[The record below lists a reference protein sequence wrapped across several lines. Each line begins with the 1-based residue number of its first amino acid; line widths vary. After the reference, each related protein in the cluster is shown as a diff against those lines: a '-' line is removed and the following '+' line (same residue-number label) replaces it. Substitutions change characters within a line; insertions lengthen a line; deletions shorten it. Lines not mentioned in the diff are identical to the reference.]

1 VNAPHPWELAVDRAC
16 ADWDEL
22 LAQRHASDP
31 DFCQGVLLRFMA
43 ERASY
48 SARPICPFLRPHFI
62 TRQQADYVS
71 AKLEVFRGAVV
82 KAKDAMLESP
92 ELFELAGLTDGERRL
107 FAIDPGFSQI
117 GITTRIDT
125 FLIGDRMRFV
135 ELNAECP
142 AGIHYAQTLER
153 VFTETPLM
161 REFAGRHP
169 VSTWDAAAKLLAGL
183 LETWRE
189 WGGRDLPR
197 VAVVDWKEVS
207 TRTEFDM
214 ICEHLERAGLRARFV
229 DPRALQFDGKQLSAE
244 GEPIDLVYRRV
255 LTNEILAREPDCGPL
270 IAALEAG
277 AVCMFNSFRAKLL
290 HKKSLFAVLHDSRIS
305 SRFTASELD
314 VVRECVP
321 WTRLLA
327 DSRTTGPDGSS
338 IDLIE
343 FAQRNRERLVLKPN
357 DEYGGRGVVVGWN
370 VEASVWETALEV
382 ARHDPTILQER
393 VEVPSRPF
401 PMLSGSE
408 LEWSPRYVD
417 FDPYLFRGRV
427 GGFLT
432 RLSASSLCNVTAG
445 GGTTPTFVL
454 EGC

>member
-1 VNAPHPWELAVDRAC
+1 
-16 ADWDEL
+16 
-22 LAQRHASDP
+22 
-31 DFCQGVLLRFMA
+31 
-43 ERASY
+43 
-48 SARPICPFLRPHFI
+48 
-62 TRQQADYVS
+62 
-71 AKLEVFRGAVV
+71 
-82 KAKDAMLESP
+82 
-92 ELFELAGLTDGERRL
+92 
-107 FAIDPGFSQI
+107 
-117 GITTRIDT
+117 
-125 FLIGDRMRFV
+125 
-135 ELNAECP
+135 
-142 AGIHYAQTLER
+142 
-153 VFTETPLM
+153 
-161 REFAGRHP
+161 
-169 VSTWDAAAKLLAGL
+169 
-183 LETWRE
+183 
-189 WGGRDLPR
+189 

-214 ICEHLERAGLRARFV
+214 ICEHLERAGLPARFV
-229 DPRALQFDGKQLSAE
+229 DPRALEFDGKQLSAE

-255 LTNEILAREPDCGPL
+255 LTNEILAREADCRAL
-270 IAALEAG
+270 IAALEAR

-290 HKKSLFAVLHDSRIS
+290 HKKSLFAVLHDPRIS
-305 SRFTASELD
+305 ARFTAEELG

-327 DSRTTGPDGSS
+327 DNRTTAPDGSS
-338 IDLIE
+338 IDLAD

-370 VEASVWETALEV
+370 VEASVWERALEV

-401 PMLSGSE
+401 PMLSGNE
-408 LEWSPRYVD
+408 LEWSSRYVD

-454 EGC
+454 EGR

>member
-1 VNAPHPWELAVDRAC
+1 MSDKHPWELAVDRAC
-16 ADWDEL
+16 AAWDEL
-22 LAQRHASDP
+22 LQKRHATDP
-31 DFCQGVLLRFMA
+31 GFCQGLLTRLME

-48 SARPICPFLRPHFI
+48 QERPICPFLRPHFI
-62 TRQQADYVS
+62 TRSQADHVS
-71 AKLEVFRGAVV
+71 SKLDVFRGAVV

-92 ELFELAGLTDGERRL
+92 ELFELAGLTEGERRL
-107 FAIDPGFSQI
+107 FAIDPGFKHI

-153 VFTETPLM
+153 VFSATPLM
-161 REFAGRHP
+161 QEFTGQHP
-169 VSTWDAAAKLLAGL
+169 ISGSDAAARLLAGL
-183 LETWRE
+183 LETWGE
-189 WGGRDLPR
+189 WGGQGSPK

-214 ICEHLERAGLRARFV
+214 VCEHLEKHGVQARFV
-229 DPRALQFDGKQLSAE
+229 DPRALEFDGKRLSAD
-244 GEPIDLVYRRV
+244 GGPIDLVYRRV
-255 LTNEILAREPDCGPL
+255 LTNELLARESDCRAL
-270 IAALEAG
+270 VAALEAR

-290 HKKSLFAVLHDSRIS
+290 HKKSLFAVLHDPRITSRY
-305 SRFTASELD
+305 TPPEHA

-321 WTRLLA
+321 WTRLV
-327 DSRTTGPDGSS
+327 REGKTTGPDDQP
-338 IDLIE
+338 IDLVE
-343 FAQRNRERLVLKPN
+343 FARKHRERLVLKPN
-357 DEYGGRGVVVGWN
+357 DEYGGRGVLVGWN
-370 VEASVWETALEV
+370 VEPSVWDKAVDLAL
-382 ARHDPTILQER
+382 RDPTILQER
-393 VEVPSRPF
+393 VEVPSRRF
-401 PMLSGSE
+401 PVLSGNDLAFSD
-408 LEWSPRYVD
+408 RYVD